1 MWTLPTSGAPFCRED
16 KTQDVLEE
24 PIPVT
29 SIRGGDLSL
38 LHLGGGLLHLLHHLL
53 DGGLSLDRLSSLGRC
68 WLLENSLLDLDGLG
82 GTGLLLNGQHLRLV
96 GGNHGVAVLLG
107 AVGRVHWGGMV
118 ALDAPVV
125 NMGNSSMVDHRSVV
139 DDRGMVDHGSS
150 VVDNG
155 GSVVDNRSGVVDNRG
170 MVDKRSVESWG
181 DGGGS
186 HDWGNPDNRGG
197 GSNRSNLD
205 DRGRGGD
212 NRSSSNLDERG
223 SLHCRLRREDGLAL
237 VGDGSVVALRSCGV
251 CDDLDSAVG
260 KVNPVLSSGVGTVTL
275 L

>member
-53 DGGLSLDRLSSLGRC
+53 DGGLSLDGLSGLGRC

-107 AVGRVHWGGMV
+107 AVGRVHWGGVV

-150 VVDNG
+150 VVDDRG
-155 GSVVDNRSGVVDNRG
+155 GVVDNRG

-181 DGGGS
+181 NGGRS
-186 HDWGNPDNRGG
+186 HDRGNPDNRGG

-223 SLHCRLRREDGLAL
+223 SLHCRLRREDGFAL
-237 VGDGSVVALRSCGV
+237 VGDGSVVALGSCGV
-251 CDDLDSAVG
+251 GDDLNSAVG
-260 KVNPVLSSGVGTVTL
+260 KVDAVLSSGVGTVTL